1 MPSRLRGSRRRRPR
15 PFIAFGCALAALP
28 ASHLAAAPALGGA
41 RGSAA
46 ARTTTTVIG
55 TLPARGQIAQGN
67 GLVVVTQLT
76 GDGTATLAIGGKNGA
91 PRPIHTRPL
100 PEWGQP
106 HVGTSELGTTVIV
119 YPSCAAPTSVRSCNL
134 RLFDVTF
141 GTDTPLAG
149 AASARGKGEIEGDMD
164 RGALAFVRWTA
175 SGADPGTLALGGT
188 ADAATQLYYQPFGK
202 AARRLAPVGGQQI
215 DLDRGR
221 VAQVLDTDPSAA
233 CDAPAVQVVGVRQ
246 TVRVLTQRPCDGAGA
261 QLLAPTFFGR
271 QVVWG
276 LRTPGTSLVQ
286 RAPSAGGRILQA
298 STVPFAMLAP
308 SGPRSAFQ
316 LRADVTPALGSDPT
330 RLISPW
336 EFALSEGL
344 PLR

>member
-1 MPSRLRGSRRRRPR
+1 M
-15 PFIAFGCALAALP
+15 LAT
-28 ASHLAAAPALGGA
+28 SVAAVGLVAG
-41 RGSAA
+41 GSAIAHAKVA

-76 GDGTATLAIGGKNGA
+76 GEGTATLAIGGKNGL

-100 PEWGQP
+100 PAWGQP

-119 YPSCAAPTSVRSCNL
+119 YPSCASPTSVRSCNL
-134 RLFDVTF
+134 RSFDVTF
-141 GTDTPLAG
+141 GTDTALEG
-149 AASARGKGEIEGDMD
+149 AAAARGKGEIEGDMD

-175 SGADPGTLALGGT
+175 SGSDPGALALGGT
-188 ADAATQLYYQPFGK
+188 ADTTTQLYYQPFGK
-202 AARRLAPVGGQQI
+202 PARRLAPLGGQQL

-221 VAQVLDTDPSAA
+221 IAQVVDTDPSAT
-233 CDAPAVQVVGVRQ
+233 CDAPAVQVVTIRN
-246 TVRVLTQRPCDGAGA
+246 TVRVLTQRPCSEPGT
-261 QLLAPTFFGR
+261 QLLAPTFFAR

-276 LRTPGTSLVQ
+276 LRSTAGSLVQ
-286 RAPSAGGRILQA
+286 RAPSSGGRIVQA
-298 STVPFAMLAP
+298 ATVPFAMLAP

>member
-1 MPSRLRGSRRRRPR
+1 MPSRPRGLRRRR
-15 PFIAFGCALAALP
+15 
-28 ASHLAAAPALGGA
+28 SHLSSVGRLALIGVCAAPAAAPAA
-41 RGSAA
+41 TA

-55 TLPARGQIAQGN
+55 TLPARGQIAQAG

-76 GDGTATLAIGGKNGA
+76 GEGTATMAIGGKNGM

-134 RLFDVTF
+134 RVFDVTF
-141 GTDTPLAG
+141 GTDAPLEG
-149 AASARGKGEIEGDMD
+149 AAATRGKGEIEGDMD

-188 ADAATQLYYQPFGK
+188 ADATTQLYYQPFGK
-202 AARRLAPVGGQQI
+202 PAQRLAPVGGQQI

-221 VAQVLDTDPSAA
+221 VAQVVDTDPSAA
-233 CDAPAVQVVGVRQ
+233 CDAPAVQVVSPRQ
-246 TVRVLTQRPCDGAGA
+246 TVRVLTRRPCDGTGA

-276 LRTPGTSLVQ
+276 SRTATGSLVQ
-286 RAPSAGGRILQA
+286 RAPSGGGRIVQA